1 MVDICRYGRYMI
13 YVEFTIWLINSLPW
27 KITIFNGKIIYK
39 WTIYTMAMLNNQ
51 RVYVW
56 CEMDSHGE
64 LWSRRLPKYFA
75 HVFWKST
82 MRSTKQS
89 TQQKPWDTLDTV
101 DTRIHQNICYHL
113 LSFAIHQNSQC
124 PMFHCILC
132 SLPKQRWHV
141 TAWWSFVPMKA
152 LMGPK
157 LGSLEVDPG
166 ETHRGDSGV

>member
-1 MVDICRYGRYMI
+1 MV
-13 YVEFTIWLINSLPW
+13 
-27 KITIFNGKIIYK
+27 
-39 WTIYTMAMLNNQ
+39 MLNNQ

-64 LWSRRLPKYFA
+64 LWSRRLSKYFA

-101 DTRIHQNICYHL
+101 DKRIHQDICYHL
-113 LSFAIHQNSQC
+113 LSFAIIWYPFAIICYHLLSFGIHLLSFAIIC
-124 PMFHCILC
+124 YHLLSFGIHLL
-132 SLPKQRWHV
+132 STKTVSVLSF
-141 TAWWSFVPMKA
+141 TAWTVQPSQA
-152 LMGPK
+152 TLGRHGLMPI
-157 LGSLEVDPG
+157 LRPNESADGSETRMDFLVVEPG

>member
-1 MVDICRYGRYMI
+1 MV
-13 YVEFTIWLINSLPW
+13 
-27 KITIFNGKIIYK
+27 
-39 WTIYTMAMLNNQ
+39 MLNNQ

-64 LWSRRLPKYFA
+64 LWSRRLSKYFA

-101 DTRIHQNICYHL
+101 DKRIHQDICYHL
-113 LSFAIHQNSQC
+113 LSFAIIWYPFAIICYHLLSFGIHLLSFAIICYHLVSICYPPKQSVSYLSL
-124 PMFHCILC
+124 HELC
-132 SLPKQRWHV
+132 SLPKQRWDV
-141 TAWWSFVPMKA
+141 TAWCPSFVPMKA

-157 LGSLEVDPG
+157 LGWIFW
-166 ETHRGDSGV
+166 

>member
-1 MVDICRYGRYMI
+1 MV
-13 YVEFTIWLINSLPW
+13 
-27 KITIFNGKIIYK
+27 
-39 WTIYTMAMLNNQ
+39 MLNNQ

-64 LWSRRLPKYFA
+64 LWSRRLSKYFA

-101 DTRIHQNICYHL
+101 DKRIHQDICYHL
-113 LSFAIHQNSQC
+113 LSFGIHLLSTKTVSVLS
-124 PMFHCILC
+124 F
-132 SLPKQRWHV
+132 
-141 TAWWSFVPMKA
+141 TAWTVQPSQA
-152 LMGPK
+152 TLGRHGLMPI
-157 LGSLEVDPG
+157 LRPNESADGSETRMDFLVVEPG